1 MRPLIA
7 LLCLFALGCAD
18 RPLGEGD
25 TCRTNDECS
34 EGLYCQYWEPGCG
47 LLGRC
52 LPHPNLDAA
61 ASCQGV
67 CDCNG
72 YWRGNSHTD
81 YPFQFREFSVGTRAC
96 TPPDAGVDYDGWVPY
111 FDGSGAF
118 CSGSSADAAPA
129 AD

>member
-1 MRPLIA
+1 VRPLIA

-72 YWRGNSHTD
+72 YWRGNS
-81 YPFQFREFSVGTRAC
+81 C